1 MAEHNEQ
8 PAELDLIVR
17 NGTLV
22 IPGVGR
28 VKADVGIADGKIST
42 LSANL
47 AQPAAEVYDARGRT
61 VLPGIFD
68 PHIHLGNEQSY
79 ESEAETETRAAI
91 LGGVTTVGIFLR
103 SLEDSYFRHLPAFCK
118 AMNER
123 SYVDSVFHLQIF
135 TEEQIAEIP
144 GYAEQYGIRSF
155 KFYMSG
161 ILGIVKS
168 VSDDVLLDG
177 FRTVASLG
185 PDAVACVHCETGALI
200 DRARSELTRRK
211 PQGTLADW
219 EDAHPAVA
227 EALAIQTALYLAR
240 IAGAHL
246 YIVHLSSWQGLEI
259 VRSARTAG
267 MQFTVET
274 TTPYLGINSSDPN
287 GFLAKMVPPVR
298 TPEHQDALWQGV
310 RGGAINTV
318 GTDNTSRA
326 RATKKPEAG
335 LHGSRPGLPVLGT
348 HLPALLH
355 YGRLRGVPLEILIER
370 ATRSP
375 ARVYGIYP
383 QKGTIAVGSDA
394 DLVIVDLG
402 EERVV
407 RAEDLQGMS
416 DFSPFEG
423 KRLRGWP
430 VATIKGGKVVAR
442 DGKVVGKPGGRYLP
456 RKPAPAPQLEWFTTP
471 AAALEHDPET
481 ACPALDVGREPIMIP
496 PNSESEDD

>member
-1 MAEHNEQ
+1 MVDHYEHSK
-8 PAELDLIVR
+8 PLDLIVR

-22 IPGVGR
+22 IPGVGQ
-28 VKADVGIADGKIST
+28 VKADVGIADGKIAV
-42 LSANL
+42 LAANL
-47 AQPAAEVYDARGRT
+47 AQRTAEVYDATGRT

-103 SLEDSYFRHLPAFCK
+103 SLEDSYFQHLPAFCK

-123 SYVDSVFHLQIF
+123 SYVDSVFHPQIF
-135 TEEQIAEIP
+135 SEQQIEEIP

-155 KFYMSG
+155 KFYMAG
-161 ILGIVKS
+161 IPGIVKS
-168 VSDDVLLDG
+168 VTDDVLLQG
-177 FRTVASLG
+177 FRAVASLG
-185 PDAVACVHCETGALI
+185 SDAVACVHCETGALI
-200 DRARSELTRRK
+200 DKARSELKMRK
-211 PQGTLADW
+211 PEGTLADW

-227 EALAIQTALYLAR
+227 EALAIQTALYLAK

-246 YIVHLSSWQGLEI
+246 YVVHLSSRQGLDI
-259 VRSARTAG
+259 VRAARRAG
-267 MQFTVET
+267 LHFTVET
-274 TTPYLGINSSDPN
+274 TTPYLGINSLDPN
-287 GFLAKMVPPVR
+287 GFLVKMVPPVR
-298 TPEHQDALWQGV
+298 TPEHQTALWQGFLE
-310 RGGAINTV
+310 GSINTV

-335 LHGSRPGLPVLGT
+335 LHDSRPGLPALGT

-355 YGRLRGVPLEILIER
+355 YGRLRGVPLEILVDR

-394 DLVIVDLG
+394 DLVVVDL
-402 EERVV
+402 EMEKVV

-423 KRLRGWP
+423 KTLKGWP
-430 VATIKGGKVVAR
+430 VATIKAGKIIAR
-442 DGKVVGKPGGRYLP
+442 DGKIVAKANGRYLP
-456 RKPAPAPQLEWFTTP
+456 RKPAPARQFEWFRS
-471 AAALEHDPET
+471 AQA
-481 ACPALDVGREPIMIP
+481 
-496 PNSESEDD
+496 

>member
-1 MAEHNEQ
+1 MKQA
-8 PAELDLIVR
+8 AKLDLLVR
-17 NGTLV
+17 GGTLV
-22 IPGVGR
+22 IPGLGQ
-28 VKADVGIADGKIST
+28 VKADVGIADGKIAV
-42 LSANL
+42 LGENL
-47 AQPAAEVYDARGRT
+47 PQSAAETYDATGRT

-68 PHIHLGNEQSY
+68 PHIHIGNEQSY

-103 SLEDSYFRHLPAFCK
+103 SLEDSYFDHLPAFRK
-118 AMNER
+118 AMDER
-123 SYVDSVFHLQIF
+123 SYVDSVFHPQIF
-135 TEEQIAEIP
+135 TERQIEEIA
-144 GYAEQYGIRSF
+144 GYAEQFGIRSF

-161 ILGIVKS
+161 IPGIVKS
-168 VSDDVLLDG
+168 VTDDVLLHG

-200 DRARSELTRRK
+200 DRARDELKTRK
-211 PQGTLADW
+211 PEGTLADW
-219 EDAHPAVA
+219 EDAHPAIA
-227 EALAIQTALYLAR
+227 EALAIQTALYLAKV
-240 IAGAHL
+240 AGAHL
-246 YIVHLSSWQGLEI
+246 YVVHLSSHQGLEV
-259 VRSARTAG
+259 VRAARRAG
-267 MQFTVET
+267 MHFTVET

-298 TPEHQDALWQGV
+298 KPEHQVALWEGV
-310 RGGAINTV
+310 LEGSINTV

-326 RATKKPEAG
+326 RATKRPEAG
-335 LHGSRPGLPVLGT
+335 LHGSRPGLPALGT

-355 YGRLRGVPLEILIER
+355 YGHMRGVPLEILIER

-394 DLVIVDLG
+394 DLVVVDL
-402 EERVV
+402 ELERVV

-430 VATIKGGKVVAR
+430 VATIKGGKIIAR
-442 DGKVVGKPGGRYLP
+442 DGKIVSKANGRYLP
-456 RKPAPAPQLEWFTTP
+456 RRPSPPHQFEWFRS
-471 AAALEHDPET
+471 AHA
-481 ACPALDVGREPIMIP
+481 
-496 PNSESEDD
+496 

>member
-1 MAEHNEQ
+1 VTEN
-8 PAELDLIVR
+8 LDLIVH

-22 IPGVGR
+22 IPGVGQL
-28 VKADVGIADGKIST
+28 KADIGITGDKIA
-42 LSANL
+42 LIGGNL
-47 AQPAAEVYDARGRT
+47 TQPAGEVYDAAGRT

-68 PHIHLGNEQSY
+68 PHIHIGNEQSF

-103 SLEDSYFRHLPAFCK
+103 SLEDSYFQHLPGFRR
-118 AMNER
+118 AMDER
-123 SYVDSVFHLQIF
+123 SYVDSVFHPQIF
-135 TEEQIAEIP
+135 TEQQIEEIP
-144 GYAEQYGIRSF
+144 GYAQQFGIRSF

-161 ILGIVKS
+161 IPGIVKS
-168 VSDDVLLDG
+168 VNDDVLLAG

-185 PDAVACVHCETGALI
+185 QDAVACVHCETGALV
-200 DRARSELTRRK
+200 DRARSELKLRK
-211 PQGTLADW
+211 PEGTLIDW

-227 EALAIQTALYLAR
+227 EALAIQTAAYLAR

-246 YIVHLSSWQGLEI
+246 YVVHLSSRHGLEV
-259 VRSARTAG
+259 VRAARRAG
-267 MQFTVET
+267 MRFTVET

-298 TPEHQDALWQGV
+298 TPEHQAALWEGMLE
-310 RGGAINTV
+310 GSINTV

-326 RATKKPEAG
+326 LATKKPEAG
-335 LHGSRPGLPVLGT
+335 LHGSRPGLPALGT

-355 YGRLRGVPLEILIER
+355 YGRERGVPLEVLIER

-383 QKGTIAVGSDA
+383 KKGTIAVGSDA
-394 DLVIVDLG
+394 DLVVVDLDQ
-402 EERVV
+402 ERVV
-407 RAEDLQGMS
+407 RARALQGMS

-430 VATIKGGKVVAR
+430 VATIKGGKIVAR
-442 DGKVVGKPGGRYLP
+442 DGKIVAEPNGRYLP
-456 RKPAPAPQLEWFTTP
+456 RRPAPAQQFEWFTK
-471 AAALEHDPET
+471 
-481 ACPALDVGREPIMIP
+481 
-496 PNSESEDD
+496 

>member
-1 MAEHNEQ
+1 MVDYNG
-8 PAELDLIVR
+8 PLDLIVR
-17 NGTLV
+17 NGALV
-22 IPGVGR
+22 IPGVGQ
-28 VKADVGIADGKIST
+28 VKADVGIADGKIAA
-42 LSANL
+42 LGDHL
-47 AQPAAEVYDARGRT
+47 AQTSAEIYDATGRT

-79 ESEAETETRAAI
+79 ESETETETRAAI

-103 SLEDSYFRHLPAFCK
+103 SLEDSYFQHLPAFCK

-123 SYVDSVFHLQIF
+123 SYVDSVFHPQIF
-135 TEEQIAEIP
+135 TEQQIEEIP

-161 ILGIVKS
+161 MPGIVKS
-168 VSDDVLLDG
+168 VTDDVLLKG
-177 FRTVASLG
+177 FRAVAWLG

-200 DRARSELTRRK
+200 DRARNELKLRK
-211 PQGTLADW
+211 PEGTLADW

-227 EALAIQTALYLAR
+227 EALAIQTALYLAK

-246 YIVHLSSWQGLEI
+246 YVVHLSSWQGLEI
-259 VRSARTAG
+259 VRAARRAG

-298 TPEHQDALWQGV
+298 TPEHQTALWQGV
-310 RGGAINTV
+310 LEGSVNTV

-326 RATKKPEAG
+326 RATKRPEAG
-335 LHGSRPGLPVLGT
+335 LHGSRPGLPVLGS

-394 DLVIVDLG
+394 DLAVVDLD
-402 EERVV
+402 EEREV

-430 VATIKGGKVVAR
+430 VATIKAGKIVAR
-442 DGKVVGKPGGRYLP
+442 DGKIVGNPEGRYLP
-456 RKPAPAPQLEWFTTP
+456 RKPASMTQLEWFRN
-471 AAALEHDPET
+471 A
-481 ACPALDVGREPIMIP
+481 
-496 PNSESEDD
+496 